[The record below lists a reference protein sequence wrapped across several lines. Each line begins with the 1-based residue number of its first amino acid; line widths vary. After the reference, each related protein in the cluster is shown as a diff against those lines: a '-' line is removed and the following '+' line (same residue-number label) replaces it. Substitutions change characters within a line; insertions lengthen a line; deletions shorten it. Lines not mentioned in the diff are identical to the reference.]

1 MARSRRKAR
10 EAALRALYQMEI
22 ARTIAK
28 EAGEDMKLHSDLP
41 DDLKQF
47 ADGLVHHYAIH
58 KALIDEKISSLIKD
72 WDYKRVAV
80 VDRCI
85 LRMAAVELFYE
96 PGIPP
101 AVTINEA
108 IEIAKKYST
117 ADSGKFVNG
126 VLGNLLK
133 DSPKANWDPSMETHP
148 EVPDEPEISEPEPVE
163 ITEEEAKDIM
173 KVGLWKVRDEDS
185 SAS

>member
-22 ARTIAK
+22 ARMAAK
-28 EAGEDMKLHSDLP
+28 DAGIDMQQHSDLP
-41 DDLKQF
+41 DDLKAF
-47 ADGLVHHYAIH
+47 ADGLVHHYAVH
-58 KALIDEKISSLIKD
+58 KTLIDEKIAGLIKD
-72 WDYKRVAV
+72 WDFKRVAV

-85 LRMAAVELFYE
+85 LRLAAVELFYE

-117 ADSGKFVNG
+117 AESGKFVNG

-133 DSPKANWDPSMETHP
+133 DSPKAEWDPSMETRP
-148 EVPDEPEISEPEPVE
+148 ETPDEPPMPEPEPEAV
-163 ITEEEAKDIM
+163 TEEEAKEIM
-173 KVGLWKVRDEDS
+173 KVGLWKVRDEE
-185 SAS
+185 

>member
-1 MARSRRKAR
+1 MTRSRRKAR
-10 EAALRALYQMEI
+10 EAALRALYQMELTGET
-22 ARTIAK
+22 ARD
-28 EAGEDMKLHSDLP
+28 AGEDMKAHSDLP
-41 DDLKQF
+41 DDLKEF
-47 ADGLVHHYAIH
+47 ADGLVHNYAIH
-58 KALIDEKISSLIKD
+58 RKLIDDMISGLIKD

-85 LRMAAVELFYE
+85 LRIAAVELLYE

-117 ADSGKFVNG
+117 ADSSKFVNG

-133 DSPKANWDPSMETHP
+133 DTPKAQWDPSMETRP
-148 EVPDEPEISEPEPVE
+148 EIPDEAPHADPEPEPL
-163 ITEEEAKDIM
+163 TEDEAKEIM
-173 KVGLWKVRDEDS
+173 KAGLWKIRDDNSEL
-185 SAS
+185 

>member
-28 EAGEDMKLHSDLP
+28 EAGEDMKEHSDLP

-47 ADGLVHHYAIH
+47 ADGLVRHYAVH
-58 KALIDEKISSLIKD
+58 KLMIDEKISSLIKD

-85 LRMAAVELFYE
+85 LRMAAAELFYE

-133 DSPKANWDPSMETHP
+133 ETPKADWDPSMETHP
-148 EVPDEPEISEPEPVE
+148 EIPDEPPMAEPEPVE
-163 ITEEEAKDIM
+163 ITEDEAKEIM
-173 KVGLWKVRDEDS
+173 KAPLWKVRDES
-185 SAS
+185 